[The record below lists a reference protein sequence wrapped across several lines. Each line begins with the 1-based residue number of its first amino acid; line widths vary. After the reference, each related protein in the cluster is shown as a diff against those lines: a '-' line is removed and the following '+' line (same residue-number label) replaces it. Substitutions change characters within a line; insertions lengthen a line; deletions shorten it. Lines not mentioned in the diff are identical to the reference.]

1 MRSITSFLVYAAC
14 ILTVSTVQARQLH
27 VANGDDIKTAIEALV
42 AGDTLWVEAGTYEV
56 SDLINVRKSGNRYH
70 RICVFGEGGRAILDF
85 SKQPHTGDDYAG
97 QFRGVLMNPF
107 ADYWY
112 WRDIDFT
119 HAADNGMKLE
129 ASYCVIERCN
139 FYRNGDT
146 GLQLGFDKD
155 GNGGN
160 NRNPKYLFGRYNQI
174 INCDSYYNYDVQDH
188 GGNADG
194 FANKLFPGPGNEW
207 HGDRC
212 WANSDDGWDLYYATY
227 PCLIDNCWA
236 IYNGYLEDGSIG
248 VNGNGFK
255 QGGNKQGGGSYGA
268 HIFMNC
274 VAAYNLYHG
283 FDQNNHNEGNWI
295 INCTAFANK
304 QVNFRFNCDVEMLGG
319 TVFHLRNCLGFRP
332 GEANHRFGDM
342 WPDSEYTNWQ
352 DIMDLSPQYNM
363 GKGTNPKTGK
373 EYRRLS
379 ARDWQ
384 DISSWF
390 EDVTLETALSP
401 RQANG
406 ELPLHFARPRNGE
419 VMAWKYD
426 ENWKLMTQKI
436 IDPETGKEVLDT
448 LTEMIPNPLIDA
460 GMPIENFRCEDIF
473 QEQYMLPGKWL
484 DDYSTTVT
492 LPYYGAAPDYGAYEA
507 GWERPAYNLETLP
520 VNDGTLFDPTPVVSA
535 PPVIGGSP
543 ADNDKQYTLLPLI
556 DDYLFQDNTLPAAV
570 TQYLTGTATD
580 NKILPT
586 YYGKSGNYPT
596 KIGAL
601 YGGGTKG
608 AYMLAKSN
616 GYIELTLPSLS
627 ILRSFLYGGGKS
639 STIKVQWKRPGDS
652 GWTDGETFTFDQRCM
667 AIDFTHY
674 GVPQTVEPIVVR
686 LNSTGSNDVYMTSL
700 DVAGFQ
706 EYIDTGMAPVVSRPA
721 DIQLTANGIIV
732 YGDVAA
738 ITVFNATGQQVAH
751 AALSQFCNLSA
762 LGRGIYVVSALMK
775 DGNTVSTKIMR
786 K

>member
-1 MRSITSFLVYAAC
+1 MHINPTSLLFAAS
-14 ILTVSTVQARQLH
+14 ILTVCSLQARQLH
-27 VANGDDIKTAIEALV
+27 VANGEDIKVAIEGLI
-42 AGDTLWVEAGTYEV
+42 AGDTLWVQAGTYQV
-56 SDLINVRKSGNRYH
+56 SDLINVRRSGTSNH
-70 RICVFGEGGRAILDF
+70 RICVFGEDGRAVLDF
-85 SKQPHTGDDYAG
+85 SSQPHTGDDYAG

-160 NRNPKYLFGRYNQI
+160 NRNPKFLFGRYNQI

-194 FANKLFPGPGNEW
+194 FANKLYPGPGNEW

-212 WANSDDGWDLYYATY
+212 WGNSDDGWDLYYAVY

-236 IYNGYLEDGSIG
+236 IWNGYLEDGSVG

-255 QGGNKQGGGSYGA
+255 QGGNKQSGGSADGKGGSYGA
-268 HIFMNC
+268 HIFTNC

-283 FDQNNHNEGNWI
+283 FDQNNHDEGTWLL
-295 INCTAFANK
+295 NCTAFGNK
-304 QVNFRFNCDVEMLGG
+304 QVNFRFNCDVEMIGN

-332 GEANHRFGDM
+332 GESNHRFGDM
-342 WPDSEYTNWQ
+342 WPDSEYTSWQ
-352 DIMDLSPQYNM
+352 DLLGVSPQYNM
-363 GKGTNPKTGK
+363 GKGIDPKTGK
-373 EYRRLS
+373 DYIRIS
-379 ARDWQ
+379 ARDWPDYDDQ
-384 DISSWF
+384 FEDIS
-390 EDVTLETALSP
+390 LETALSA
-401 RQANG
+401 RQPNG
-406 ELPLHFARPRNGE
+406 ELPLKFARPKVGSIFEDR
-419 VMAWKYD
+419 
-426 ENWKLMTQKI
+426 
-436 IDPETGKEVLDT
+436 
-448 LTEMIPNPLIDA
+448 
-460 GMPIENFRCEDIF
+460 GMPIENFKCTDIF
-473 QEQYMLPGKWL
+473 KDYYYKATGKWL

-492 LPYYGAAPDYGAYEA
+492 LPYAGAAPDYGAYEA
-507 GWERPAYNLETLP
+507 GWERPSYDLQTLP
-520 VNDGTLFDPTPVVSA
+520 VNDGTLFDETQVTVIDDKSYVV
-535 PPVIGGSP
+535 
-543 ADNDKQYTLLPLI
+543 TPLI
-556 DDYLFQDNTLPAAV
+556 DDYLFQDASLPAAV
-570 TQYLTGTATD
+570 TQYLTSAATA

-586 YYGKSGNYPT
+586 YYGKNGNYPT

-601 YGGGTKG
+601 YGGATLG

-616 GYIELTLPSLS
+616 GFIELTLPSLS

-639 STIKVQWKRPGDS
+639 STIKVQWKRQGDNS
-652 GWTDGETFTFDQRCM
+652 WTDGETFTFDQRCM

-674 GVPQTVEPIVVR
+674 GVPQTTEPIVVR
-686 LNSTGSNDVYMTSL
+686 LNSTGSNDVYMTNL
-700 DVAGFQ
+700 VASGFQ
-706 EYIDTGMAPVVSRPA
+706 KVTSTG
-721 DIQLTANGIIV
+721 IQHPSLREGMGVGFTANGIIV

-738 ITVFNATGQQVAH
+738 ITVYDTAGQQVASS
-751 AALSQFCNLSA
+751 ALSQFCNLST
-762 LGRGIYVVSALMK
+762 LGHGIYVVSALMK
-775 DGNTVSTKIMR
+775 DGHTVSTKVMR

>member
-1 MRSITSFLVYAAC
+1 MRKLSILLLCVLAFYVNTSH
-14 ILTVSTVQARQLH
+14 ARQFYIAPGGA
-27 VANGDDIKTAIEALV
+27 VNAIKTAIENLV
-42 AGDTLWVEAGTYEV
+42 VGDTLWVKAGTYQV
-56 SDLINVRKSGNRYH
+56 SDLINIRQSGSRHH
-70 RICVFGEGGRAILDF
+70 RICVFGYDGEPGTKPSVNPVLDF
-85 SKQPHTGDDYAG
+85 SQQPHTGDDYAG

-155 GNGGN
+155 GDGGN

-174 INCDSYYNYDVQDH
+174 INCDSYYNYDVQAH

-227 PCLIDNCWA
+227 PCLIENCWA
-236 IYNGYLEDGSIG
+236 IYNGYLEDGSEG

-268 HIFMNC
+268 HIFLND

-304 QVNFRFNCDVEMLGG
+304 QVNFRFNCDVEMLGN

-352 DIMDLSPQYNM
+352 DILGVSPQYNM
-363 GKGTNPKTGK
+363 GKGIDPKTGK
-373 EYRRLS
+373 DYVRIS
-379 ARDWQ
+379 AKDWPNYDDQ
-384 DISSWF
+384 FEDIS
-390 EDVTLETALSP
+390 LETALSA
-401 RQANG
+401 RQPNG
-406 ELPLHFARPRNGE
+406 ELPLKFARPKSGSIFE
-419 VMAWKYD
+419 D
-426 ENWKLMTQKI
+426 QGT
-436 IDPETGKEVLDT
+436 
-448 LTEMIPNPLIDA
+448 
-460 GMPIENFRCEDIF
+460 PIENMKCEDIF
-473 QEQYMLPGKWL
+473 QEQYKLPGKWL

-507 GWERPAYNLETLP
+507 GWERPAYDVETLLP
-520 VNDGTLFDPTPVVSA
+520 ENDGTLFDVLEITTIDGKDYVVE
-535 PPVIGGSP
+535 
-543 ADNDKQYTLLPLI
+543 PLI
-556 DDYLFQDNTLPAAV
+556 DDYLFQDASLPAAV
-570 TQYLTGTATD
+570 TQYLTAAAST

-586 YYGKSGNYPT
+586 YYGKNGNYPT

-601 YGGGTKG
+601 YGGGTLG
-608 AYMLAKSN
+608 AYVIAKSN
-616 GYIELTLPSLS
+616 GFIELTLPSLS
-627 ILRSFLYGGGKS
+627 VLRSFLYGGGKS
-639 STIKVQWKRPGDS
+639 STVKVQWKRQGDGS
-652 GWTDGETFTFDQRCM
+652 WTDGETFTFDQRCM

-674 GVPQTVEPIVVR
+674 GVPQTTTPIIVR
-686 LNSTGSNDVYMTSL
+686 LNSTGSNDVYMTNL
-700 DVAGFQ
+700 VAAGFK
-706 EYIDTGMAPVVSRPA
+706 EHSSTGIHAVSTSADSRP
-721 DIQLTANGIIV
+721 DVQLTANGIIV
-732 YGDVAA
+732 YGDVAS
-738 ITVFNATGQQVAH
+738 IQVFDAAGQQVAQSS
-751 AALSQFCNLSA
+751 LSQFCNLAA
-762 LGRGIYVVSALMK
+762 LGKGLYVVKAQMK
-775 DGNTVSTKIMR
+775 NGTSVSTKVLR
-786 K
+786 R

>member
-1 MRSITSFLVYAAC
+1 MRTNLTFILFAASILSVCSL
-14 ILTVSTVQARQLH
+14 QARQLH
-27 VANGDDIKTAIEALV
+27 VANGTDIKAAIESLV

-56 SDLINVRKSGNRYH
+56 SDLINVRRSGTRHH
-70 RICVFGEGGRAILDF
+70 RICVFGENGRAVLDF
-85 SKQPHTGDDYAG
+85 SSQPHTGDDYAG

-212 WANSDDGWDLYYATY
+212 WGNSDDGWDLYYATY

-236 IYNGYLEDGSIG
+236 IWNGYLEDGSKG

-268 HIFMNC
+268 HIFTNC

-304 QVNFRFNCDVEMLGG
+304 QVNFRFNCDVDMLGG
-319 TVFHLRNCLGFRP
+319 TVFHLRNCLGFLP

-352 DIMDLSPQYNM
+352 DLMDLSPQYNM

-379 ARDWQ
+379 AKDWQ

-406 ELPLHFARPRNGE
+406 ELPLHFARPKNSE
-419 VMAWKYD
+419 VMSWKYD
-426 ENWKLMTQKI
+426 ENWKLMTEKR
-436 IDPETGKEVLDT
+436 IDENKQEVTDT
-448 LTEMIPNPLIDA
+448 LTEMIPNPLIDR
-460 GMPIENFRCEDIF
+460 GMPIEDFYCSDVFQDSYKLPDEWLEDYGRAI
-473 QEQYMLPGKWL
+473 
-484 DDYSTTVT
+484 T
-492 LPYYGAAPDYGAYEA
+492 LPYHGAAPDYGAYEA
-507 GWERPAYNLETLP
+507 EWERPAFNLETLP
-520 VNDGTLFDPTPVVSA
+520 VNDGTLFDAAEVTT
-535 PPVIGGSP
+535 ING
-543 ADNDKQYTLLPLI
+543 KQYITEPLI
-556 DDYLFQDNTLPAAV
+556 DDYLFQDTALPTAV
-570 TQYLTGTATD
+570 TTYLTSASSN
-580 NKILPT
+580 NKLLPD
-586 YYGKSGNYPT
+586 YYGKNGNYPT

-601 YGGGTKG
+601 YGGGTLG

-627 ILRSFLYGGGKS
+627 MLRSFLYGGGKS
-639 STIKVQWKRPGDS
+639 STIKVQWKHPSDNN
-652 GWTDGETFTFDQRCM
+652 WNDGETFTFDQRCM

-674 GVPQTVEPIVVR
+674 GVPQATSPIVVR
-686 LNSTGSNDVYMTSL
+686 LNSIGTTDVYMTNL
-700 DVAGFQ
+700 VAAGFKESTPIAIHEVQ
-706 EYIDTGMAPVVSRPA
+706 A
-721 DIQLTANGIIV
+721 DIQPTANGIII
-732 YGDVAA
+732 YGDVAS
-738 ITVFNATGQQVAH
+738 ITVYDTDGKQAARS
-751 AALSQFCNLSA
+751 ALSQFCNLAA
-762 LGRGIYVVSALMK
+762 LDRGIYIVQALMK
-775 DGNTVSTKIMR
+775 DGTTVSRKILR
-786 K
+786 Q

>member
-1 MRSITSFLVYAAC
+1 MNRLIIFTICMLAYHANV
-14 ILTVSTVQARQLH
+14 THARQLYI
-27 VANGDDIKTAIEALV
+27 APGEDIKTAIETLV
-42 AGDTLWVEAGTYEV
+42 AGDTLWVKTGTYAV
-56 SDLINVRKSGNRYH
+56 SDLINVRQSGSRHH
-70 RICVFGEGGRAILDF
+70 RICVFGYDSETGSRPSVNPVLDF
-85 SKQPHTGDDYAG
+85 STQPHTGDDYAG

-119 HAADNGMKLE
+119 KAADNGMKLE
-129 ASYCVIERCN
+129 SSYCVIERCN

-155 GNGGN
+155 GDGGN

-227 PCLIDNCWA
+227 PCLIENCWA
-236 IYNGYLEDGSIG
+236 VYNGYLEDGSIG

-268 HIFMNC
+268 HIFLND

-304 QVNFRFNCDVEMLGG
+304 QVNFRFNCDVEMLGN

-342 WPDSEYTNWQ
+342 WPDSEYTSWQ
-352 DIMDLSPQYNM
+352 DILGVSPQYNM
-363 GKGTNPKTGK
+363 AKGTDPKTGQ
-373 EYRRLS
+373 EYKRIS
-379 ARDWQ
+379 ARDWPNYDDQ
-384 DISSWF
+384 FEDIS
-390 EDVTLETALSP
+390 LETALSA
-401 RQANG
+401 RQPNG
-406 ELPLHFARPRNGE
+406 ELPLNFARPKANSIFVDKG
-419 VMAWKYD
+419 
-426 ENWKLMTQKI
+426 T
-436 IDPETGKEVLDT
+436 
-448 LTEMIPNPLIDA
+448 
-460 GMPIENFRCEDIF
+460 PIENFKCEDLF
-473 QEQYMLPGKWL
+473 QERYKLSGKWL
-484 DDYSTTVT
+484 DDYSTTIS

-507 GWERPAYNLETLP
+507 GWERPAYDVETMLP
-520 VNDGTLFDPTPVVSA
+520 ENDGTLFDAREVT
-535 PPVIGGSP
+535 VIEGASFE
-543 ADNDKQYTLLPLI
+543 TCPLI
-556 DDYLFQDNTLPAAV
+556 DDYLFQDATLSAEV
-570 TQYLTGTATD
+570 TQYLTDAATA
-580 NKILPT
+580 NRLLPT
-586 YYGKSGNYPT
+586 YYGKNGTYPT

-601 YGGGTKG
+601 YGGATQG
-608 AYMLAKSN
+608 AYMLARNN

-627 ILRSFLYGGGKS
+627 VLRSFLYGGGKN
-639 STIKVQWKRPGDS
+639 STIKVQWKYQGNA

-674 GVPQTVEPIVVR
+674 GVPQSTKPIVVR
-686 LNSTGSNDVYMTSL
+686 LNSTNSNDVYMTNLVAYGFKEVTPTGIAQTKADSSA
-700 DVAGFQ
+700 DV
-706 EYIDTGMAPVVSRPA
+706 
-721 DIQLTANGIIV
+721 QLTANGIIV

-738 ITVFNATGQQVAH
+738 ITVYNAAGQQVAQS
-751 AALSQFCNLSA
+751 ALSQFCNLAA
-762 LGRGIYVVSALMK
+762 LGKGIYVVKAQMK
-775 DGNTVSTKIMR
+775 NGTSVNTKVLR
-786 K
+786 R